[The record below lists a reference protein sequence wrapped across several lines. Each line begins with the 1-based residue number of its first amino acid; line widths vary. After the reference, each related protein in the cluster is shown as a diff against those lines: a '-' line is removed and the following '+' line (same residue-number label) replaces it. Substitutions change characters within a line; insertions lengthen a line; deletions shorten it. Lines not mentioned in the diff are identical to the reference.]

1 MHILRTAAR
10 RRRRP
15 RHCIVHIAARWP
27 PPGHFRDRPRGRKE
41 EREREREERS
51 HLLPPTQLIL
61 PRVLTYAFPQL
72 RPLVQKVRMH
82 LVNNTIRLVGLLR
95 VLSPMRPAQQIQSI
109 ALTKPRSTKLTLGN
123 DRLRYAALSPRAENV
138 HRLGGRAANEKK
150 NSKRKEGGT
159 EGERTAVPSNSI

>member
-1 MHILRTAAR
+1 M
-10 RRRRP
+10 
-15 RHCIVHIAARWP
+15 
-27 PPGHFRDRPRGRKE
+27 
-41 EREREREERS
+41 
-51 HLLPPTQLIL
+51 
-61 PRVLTYAFPQL
+61 
-72 RPLVQKVRMH
+72 
-82 LVNNTIRLVGLLR
+82 NNTIRLVELLH

-159 EGERTAVPSNSI
+159 EGERTAVLSNFIQFSTLEGPLANAQRCTTELKYCVDALASTWRGEARVHQLHSFPCMRDGCLSTDEARGVSQDAPK